1 MESPT
6 DRASGGRKRRPN
18 FSPDPESAA
27 DEMSISLHEWL
38 ALPAT
43 STREGSDLVQKEKS
57 VLRKSNISYGIVEL
71 LKAAR
76 TSALGSTPKELQSSC
91 VVENFTIFIRGD
103 FLEDEDIGA
112 IAGVSCG
119 TPPSRVKIITPNFGS
134 NIFEQGTSS
143 GKDGFLE
150 VEVHPPPSSCLEVAE
165 DCATSPDETRLRHL
179 LGRLLH
185 SIFLDGS
192 PYVKDDDQDD
202 VGPPESRLL
211 AQGLPSSIHLLC
223 QDLLKGELSI
233 DEASADLHYMIL
245 EPSAFLHC
253 SDTTPPNFS
262 LIRSKLHG
270 RDTEI
275 RTMNDTFCKLTTTGV
290 SEVMFVSGFSGS
302 GKSRLVRTVVPHV
315 AVAGGFAISKKFP
328 QGTDDSL
335 SLVLEAINDL
345 IVLVSEDS
353 TDEEL
358 FSITSELIS
367 TVGEVFLSVIHQVL
381 PSIGLLFRA
390 NVISLASLGRGMP
403 VQTSG
408 LTNESITFILKTLLN
423 AISSRDR
430 PGEKLCCPPQLL
442 AS

>member
-1 MESPT
+1 M
-6 DRASGGRKRRPN
+6 
-18 FSPDPESAA
+18 
-27 DEMSISLHEWL
+27 
-38 ALPAT
+38 
-43 STREGSDLVQKEKS
+43 
-57 VLRKSNISYGIVEL
+57 
-71 LKAAR
+71 
-76 TSALGSTPKELQSSC
+76 
-91 VVENFTIFIRGD
+91 
-103 FLEDEDIGA
+103 
-112 IAGVSCG
+112 
-119 TPPSRVKIITPNFGS
+119 
-134 NIFEQGTSS
+134 
-143 GKDGFLE
+143 
-150 VEVHPPPSSCLEVAE
+150 AE

-192 PYVKDDDQDD
+192 PYVKDDDADD

-245 EPSAFLHC
+245 EPSAFLRC

-262 LIRSKLHG
+262 LIRSKLRG
-270 RDTEI
+270 RDAEI

-290 SEVMFVSGFSGS
+290 SEVVFVSGFSGS

-328 QGTDDSL
+328 QGIVDDSP

-345 IVLVSEDS
+345 VILVSEDS

-358 FSITSELIS
+358 YSITSELIS
-367 TVGEVFLSVIHQVL
+367 TVGEVFLSVIHKVL

-390 NVISLASLGRGMP
+390 NATSLASLGRGMP
-403 VQTSG
+403 EQTSG
-408 LTNESITFILKTLLN
+408 LTNESITFILKTLIN

-430 PGEKLCCPPQLL
+430 PGE
-442 AS
+442 